1 MKTEQEIMEKL
12 QKSYFK
18 EEICISWEGFIRSHK
33 KSGCYSG
40 YDSGYIQALKWVLG
54 IEDIADISDG
64 SPFEYDF
71 EEVKE

>member
-1 MKTEQEIMEKL
+1 MKTETEIMEKL

-18 EEICISWEGFIRSHK
+18 EEICISWEEFIRSHK

-54 IEDIADISDG
+54 IEDIAEISDG
-64 SPFEYDF
+64 SPFE
-71 EEVKE
+71 EVKE